1 MTEKNE
7 IMDEQVNSAI
17 TEDDAFTFVQ
27 NEEDTPCENAEI
39 DEVNLVESQG
49 NIIAENNEQVAEE
62 STEINDEQDDELSK
76 GKLSQ
81 KKKGIPTRKLCGM
94 AVLTALAVVLA
105 CTIHVP
111 YFGAGFLEYSPSDVP
126 VLIASF
132 M

>member
-27 NEEDTPCENAEI
+27 KEEDTPCENAEI

-49 NIIAENNEQVAEE
+49 NITAENNEQVAEE

-81 KKKGIPTRKLCGM
+81 KKKLP
-94 AVLTALAVVLA
+94 
-105 CTIHVP
+105 
-111 YFGAGFLEYSPSDVP
+111 
-126 VLIASF
+126 LI
-132 M
+132 